1 MYVCVWKRGG
11 EKGRWVGKEG
21 RGLCEGGRLLERISV
36 SSWFSWLKDREFGGI
51 IQEREPSW
59 LGKLILGL
67 ISGTKMHHLGGSCCG
82 LPVENYDQKAPQQ
95 DLKTYKDSWKIWLYC
110 ICVCVCARVQ
120 ALVAQSCPTLC
131 DPMDWSLPDS
141 SVHGIFQA
149 RILEWVA
156 ISFSRF
162 YFAFD
167 RKCSQTGYWLL
178 N

>member
-1 MYVCVWKRGG
+1 MEKCMCVWKRRG
-11 EKGRWVGKEG
+11 EKGRWVGKES

-95 DLKTYKDSWKIWLYC
+95 DLKTYKDSWKIWLYF
-110 ICVCVCARVQ
+110 ISVCVCTCASACCSVVSDSLWPHGLKPAR
-120 ALVAQSCPTLC
+120 LLCPWNFPGKNTGVGCYFLLQVLLC
-131 DPMDWSLPDS
+131 IW
-141 SVHGIFQA
+141 
-149 RILEWVA
+149 
-156 ISFSRF
+156 
-162 YFAFD
+162 
-167 RKCSQTGYWLL
+167 
-178 N
+178 